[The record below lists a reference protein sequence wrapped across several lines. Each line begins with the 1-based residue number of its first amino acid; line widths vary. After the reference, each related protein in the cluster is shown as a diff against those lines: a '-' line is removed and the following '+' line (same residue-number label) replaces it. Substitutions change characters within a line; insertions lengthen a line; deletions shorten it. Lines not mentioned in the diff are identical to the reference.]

1 VGYLARIAEEK
12 GLHVLVD
19 AFLELRQ
26 RPGMED
32 ARLRIAGWLGP
43 GQQKYAETQF
53 ARLRAAGAGDV
64 FEYVGEIDRREKI
77 AFLQSLDLLS
87 VPTTYREPK
96 GLFVLEAL
104 AAGVPVV
111 VPDHGAFPELLG
123 QTGGG
128 RLVPPEQPGRLAET
142 LAELLGNRQLCRE
155 LAEQGRRH
163 VWTELN
169 ADTMARKTLD
179 VLQRFIS

>member
-1 VGYLARIAEEK
+1 MERPAPAPPTVGYLARIAEEK

-43 GQQKYAETQF
+43 GQRAYAETQF

-77 AFLQSLDLLS
+77 AFLQSLALLS

-96 GLFVLEAL
+96 GLFVLEA
-104 AAGVPVV
+104 
-111 VPDHGAFPELLG
+111 
-123 QTGGG
+123 
-128 RLVPPEQPGRLAET
+128 
-142 LAELLGNRQLCRE
+142 
-155 LAEQGRRH
+155 
-163 VWTELN
+163 
-169 ADTMARKTLD
+169 
-179 VLQRFIS
+179 